1 MSVSISTKIPQAAL
15 RTYAIKM
22 DANGGNFGNDS
33 SGNAITENT
42 MTFNAKD
49 SLIAGTYAQPQRN
62 GYVLYG
68 WSTKKDA
75 NAVADETNA
84 NVICLDSWIITIEQQ
99 GIQMPPIE
107 AVLADGVPRFVFI
120 TGHDDTHKGHDA
132 FGDQIADP
140 VFNYN
145 WMSERPDKSVTTVY
159 AVWKRD
165 PIYRYAVM
173 AYYIYDLNPSEEYD
187 RYCTIFGP
195 ALGYSEFSALK
206 DGVIERSVTPTMSH
220 HHDVSGSST
229 QLSESAATCKDDSH
243 SIITGTDAGTDA
255 KGNKYRCL
263 HYDNWATISYWNYK
277 DPHVYDKCIKKGC
290 SKTVVLKPNDMLT
303 ALGFFSDDSF
313 TGDGN
318 SYVARDIDF
327 GNATSSHK
335 DGNDTIGDGTPW
347 YACSAVRAM
356 LNGGDAYTDPT
367 LTIQK
372 GSTSIN
378 AASISEDESLL
389 SCFPTYMKLT
399 GVYKNRYDV
408 PVALSTGDTQQESL
422 YDVLKLPSLDN
433 VSSGGAEKVSEYSCG
448 SIKQDDLNKNNSA
461 RASNLPLGSNW
472 YLGDTA
478 DRYPYRYVVGRGGN
492 VYLSTGNAAVAPMFA
507 LGPNIK

>member
-1 MSVSISTKIPQAAL
+1 
-15 RTYAIKM
+15 
-22 DANGGNFGNDS
+22 
-33 SGNAITENT
+33 
-42 MTFNAKD
+42 
-49 SLIAGTYAQPQRN
+49 
-62 GYVLYG
+62 
-68 WSTKKDA
+68 
-75 NAVADETNA
+75 
-84 NVICLDSWIITIEQQ
+84 
-99 GIQMPPIE
+99 
-107 AVLADGVPRFVFI
+107 
-120 TGHDDTHKGHDA
+120 
-132 FGDQIADP
+132 
-140 VFNYN
+140 
-145 WMSERPDKSVTTVY
+145 MSERPDKSVTTVY

-206 DGVIERSVTPTMSH
+206 DGVIERSVTPTMSR

-327 GNATSSHK
+327 GNATSSHTTSR
-335 DGNDTIGDGTPW
+335 NYTIGDSMPW

-356 LNGGDAYTDPT
+356 LVGADNNTDPT
-367 LTIQK
+367 LRVRK
-372 GSTSIN
+372 GDTYINATSISKKN
-378 AASISEDESLL
+378 SLL
-389 SCFPTYMKLT
+389 NCFPFYI
-399 GVYKNRYDV
+399 YKGMTDRYENQYDV
-408 PVALSTGDTQQESL
+408 PMMSPTGDTIQATIRD
-422 YDVLKLPSLDN
+422 YLKLPSLDN

-507 LGPNIK
+507 LGPNLH